1 MNRPLDSKAY
11 EARIKKQCCD
21 DIRRITGQEWSDVWS
36 QVRERIAMFEA
47 SAEDTEAFN
56 AISEAMVKCVAL
68 SKQPGGHRAFRSF
81 CAGFEPM
88 IQKLP
93 ILGGVVDDAPSLVA
107 ILDPPEFLAGGRIK
121 CLVGVEHDD
130 VMRVIA
136 CIAILGN
143 YWTAWKSQSQNDAYN
158 PICAAVSVIKKN
170 SKRKGSLQYEGVDP
184 FELLRQVEELFQK
197 P

>member
-21 DIRRITGQEWSDVWS
+21 DIRRITGQEWSAVWLE
-36 QVRERIAMFEA
+36 VRERIAEFEG
-47 SAEDTEAFN
+47 SAEDTEAFK
-56 AISEAMVKCVAL
+56 AIFGAMIKCVAL

-93 ILGGVVDDAPSLVA
+93 ILGGVVDGAPSLVEV
-107 ILDPPEFLAGGRIK
+107 LDSFPEGRIK
-121 CLVGVEHDD
+121 CLVGIEHDD

-136 CIAILGN
+136 CISILGN
-143 YWTAWKSQSQNDAYN
+143 YWTAWKSESQNDAYN

-170 SKRKGSLQYEGVDP
+170 SKRKGSLRFERVDP
-184 FELLRQVEELFQK
+184 SELLRQLEEFLQK